1 MRQIFLSLVRP
12 HMNYCTQLTAPQECP
27 YLDKLKELVYDFSNM
42 IPEIWNHPYDVTRK
56 CITGIV
62 PNIGISVRRNTSSRN
77 GTKLEI
83 PLSKE
88 TSSKRRNSIHIRGP
102 ELFNSLPSYLRDL
115 TISQDSFKSKL
126 DEYLTMIPD
135 IPRLGIELRSLHS
148 NRLDHVIRQWEW
160 KFHSQPRYPSNSK
173 FHMSG
178 GAATYLV
185 N

>member
-1 MRQIFLSLVRP
+1 MRLQSAQRRYERYSII
-12 HMNYCTQLTAPQECP
+12 Y
-27 YLDKLKELVYDFSNM
+27 
-42 IPEIWNHPYDVTRK
+42 TRK
-56 CITGIV
+56 CITGSV
-62 PNIGISVRRNTSSRN
+62 PNIGISVRRDSKDRN

-88 TSSKRRNSIHIRGP
+88 TSSMRRNSIHIRGP
-102 ELFNSLPSYLRDL
+102 ELFNSLPSFLRDL
-115 TISQDSFKSKL
+115 TISQDSFKCKL

-160 KFHSQPRYPSNSK
+160 KLHSQPRYPSNSK